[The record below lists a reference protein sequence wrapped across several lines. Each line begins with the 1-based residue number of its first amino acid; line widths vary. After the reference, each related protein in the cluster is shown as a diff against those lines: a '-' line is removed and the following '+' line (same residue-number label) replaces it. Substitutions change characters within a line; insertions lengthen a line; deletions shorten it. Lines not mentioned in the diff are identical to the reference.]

1 MSADSYLIAII
12 SLIVI
17 TAILT
22 LLILMRAEHER
33 VTTLLIHKWSE
44 GEIQWQAERQQLLD
58 RIQAPSFDHLKQ
70 AEIRLV
76 NAQKEEPPVRYEL
89 V

>member
-1 MSADSYLIAII
+1 MTEVGLMII
-12 SLIVI
+12 CVFIVI
-17 TAILT
+17 CWLYT
-22 LLILMRAEHER
+22 LGDKEKQIESER
-33 VTTLLIHKWSE
+33 Q
-44 GEIQWQAERQQLLD
+44 QWAMERQQLLD

-76 NAQKEEPPVRYEL
+76 KAQKEEPVVKYEL